1 MSTEERTGRRIR
13 RILVAVD
20 TSSHGQAALEAAVH
34 LASAL
39 GAELMVLYVENADL
53 LNVPRLSFI
62 READALSGDLR
73 EFERNGV
80 ERKIRLEAARVRRS
94 LERAVLK
101 RDVKWSFRVSRGR
114 VAVELLEAA
123 AEADLVSLG
132 ARSHSL
138 GRSPG
143 STARAV
149 LAQSGKPVMILRR
162 GARLGD
168 KVCVL
173 FDGTAQAREGLLL
186 AERIVEREG
195 WELCLLLR
203 SPQEAPEELW
213 EEASSAAGG
222 LDSRVRAISLGTL
235 DPREV
240 SAQVRRNG
248 CGLLVV
254 PRDRFTLSEGILTS
268 LVDTAPC
275 PVVLVGEG

>member
-1 MSTEERTGRRIR
+1 MSTRERTGSRIR

-20 TSSHGQAALEAAVH
+20 TSSHGQAALEAAVR

-39 GAELMVLYVENADL
+39 GAELTVLYVENADL

-62 READALSGDLR
+62 RETDALSGELR
-73 EFERNGV
+73 EFERSGL
-80 ERKIRLEAARVRRS
+80 ERKIRVEAARVRRS

-101 RDVKWSFRVSRGR
+101 RDVKWSFRVARGR

-123 AEADLVSLG
+123 AEADLVSIG
-132 ARSHSL
+132 ARSHHL

-149 LAQSGKPVMILRR
+149 LTQSGKPVMILRR
-162 GARLGD
+162 GATLGHR
-168 KVCVL
+168 VCVL
-173 FDGTAQAREGLLL
+173 FDGTAQAREALLL
-186 AERIVEREG
+186 AERIVESEG

-203 SPQEAPEELW
+203 SPQEGSEELW
-213 EEASSAAGG
+213 KEASEMAGG
-222 LDSRVRAISLGTL
+222 LDPGVRAVALRTL
-235 DPREV
+235 DPKEV
-240 SAQVRRNG
+240 SAHLRRRG

-254 PRDRFTLSEGILTS
+254 PRDRFTLPGGILSS
-268 LVDTAPC
+268 LVDAAPC